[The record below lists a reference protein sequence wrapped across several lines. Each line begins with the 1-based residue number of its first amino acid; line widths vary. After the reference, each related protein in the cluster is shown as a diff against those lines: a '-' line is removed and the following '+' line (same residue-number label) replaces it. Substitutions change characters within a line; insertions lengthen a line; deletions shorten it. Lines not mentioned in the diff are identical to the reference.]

1 MHVAFLLLL
10 GFGVKPLG
18 YDALL
23 YSIIRRWY
31 SSLSSVMVHAITDL
45 IAKYRQQSR
54 AWISASLLGPK
65 VEHDETGR
73 ICKTSQSGVTPS
85 SSLQA
90 CFSLVL
96 QTLQDIF
103 LGILCDTLQHST
115 TGIAAMPVILLHSFE
130 LEEGGGYTSLHGI
143 YPFDNLQYDLT
154 ACT

>member
-45 IAKYRQQSR
+45 IAKYRQHSG
-54 AWISASLLGPK
+54 AWICVISLLGPK
-65 VEHDETGR
+65 AEHDETGR

-90 CFSLVL
+90 CFSLVPPNFARHL
-96 QTLQDIF
+96 PGNTLRYAA
-103 LGILCDTLQHST
+103 ILHNRLSSYAINTLT
-115 TGIAAMPVILLHSFE
+115 LLRVR
-130 LEEGGGYTSLHGI
+130 GRRWLHKSPWYLPI
-143 YPFDNLQYDLT
+143 
-154 ACT
+154 